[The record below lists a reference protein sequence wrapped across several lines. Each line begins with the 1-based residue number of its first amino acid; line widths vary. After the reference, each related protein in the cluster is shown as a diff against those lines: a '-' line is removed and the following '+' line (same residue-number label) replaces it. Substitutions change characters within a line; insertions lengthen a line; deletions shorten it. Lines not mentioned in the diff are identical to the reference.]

1 MTDCFVCAHRGASG
15 THPENTLP
23 AFEEAAA
30 LGCRMVEFDVRATRD
45 GELALL
51 HDPTVDRTTDGA
63 GKIWELDWAQVRA
76 LDASAGK
83 GDFAGVRIP
92 TLDEALDVF
101 PAAMELNIHV
111 YPGPDD
117 GAAIVDG
124 VCRRIAERGLYGSAF
139 IAGSDEVMGLVIER
153 DPGVRRCLLGSQ
165 DRAEAYPQLAADMGC
180 GNIQPLH
187 RITTPGL
194 VETAHGLGL
203 VVHPF
208 YADDEADMK
217 RLIGCGGDGILTN
230 QPARLIA
237 LLESG
242 RGDLGEP

>member
-1 MTDCFVCAHRGASG
+1 MAPFVCAHRGASG

-30 LGCRMVEFDVRATRD
+30 LGCGMVEFDVRATRD
-45 GELALL
+45 GALVLL
-51 HDPTVDRTTDGA
+51 HDPTVDRTTDGS
-63 GKIWELDWAQVRA
+63 GNIWDLDLEQVRA

-83 GDFAGVRIP
+83 GDFAGVRMP

-111 YPGPDD
+111 YPGPED
-117 GAAIVDG
+117 AEAIVDG
-124 VCRRIAERGLYGSAF
+124 VCQRIAERGRYATAF
-139 IAGSDEVMGLVIER
+139 IAGSDEVMQLVIAR
-153 DPGVRRCLLGSQ
+153 DPRVRRCLLGSQ
-165 DRAEAYPQLAADMGC
+165 DRAAEYPRIAADMGC

-194 VETAHGLGL
+194 VEEAHALGL

-208 YADDEADMK
+208 YADDEAEMR
-217 RLIGCGGDGILTN
+217 RLIGCGVDGILTN
-230 QPARLIA
+230 QPARLIDVLA
-237 LLESG
+237 
-242 RGDLGEP
+242 RGGGDPLGG